1 MKTTVNISDA
11 TLLEAKKLAA
21 RQGLTLRALIEKA
34 IREIIAKEAGSTQFK
49 LRRVSFKG
57 RGLQP
62 EFRAG
67 QWAAIRDAAYK
78 GRGG

>member
-11 TLLEAKKLAA
+11 LLLEAKHLAA
-21 RQGLTLRALIEKA
+21 RQGVSLRAVIEMGL
-34 IREIIAKEAGSTQFK
+34 REIIAKETGSVQFK
-49 LRRVSFKG
+49 LRRVGFKG

-62 EFRAG
+62 EFREG
-67 QWAAIRDAAYK
+67 QWEAIRDAAYK